1 LARAWRFRKRGGRV
15 NLGTGEGRF
24 SRRPDA
30 GGWRED
36 HAPVAHSDSFGG
48 VPTQGLHFVVRRQA
62 GMGEMNMGE
71 YQTLRFESGR
81 IWPEAY
87 YHPAKL
93 PNQVA

>member
-1 LARAWRFRKRGGRV
+1 LARAWRFRKRGGASTWERAKGV
-15 NLGTGEGRF
+15 VPAVLTLAVGARITH
-24 SRRPDA
+24 PA
-30 GGWRED
+30 
-36 HAPVAHSDSFGG
+36 AHSDSFGG
-48 VPTQGLHFVVRRQA
+48 VPPQGLHFVVRRQV

>member
-15 NLGTGEGRF
+15 NLGTGEGRC

-36 HAPVAHSDSFGG
+36 HAPAAHSDSFGD

-71 YQTLRFESGR
+71 RL
-81 IWPEAY
+81 
-87 YHPAKL
+87 
-93 PNQVA
+93 VAFVPKAHFSEDIGLGCS